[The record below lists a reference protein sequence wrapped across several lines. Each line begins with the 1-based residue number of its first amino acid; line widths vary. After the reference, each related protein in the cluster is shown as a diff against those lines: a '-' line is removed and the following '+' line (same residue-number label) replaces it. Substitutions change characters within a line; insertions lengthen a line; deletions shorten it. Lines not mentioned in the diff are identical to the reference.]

1 MFFRIESNKEK
12 TGSSSLSLAFN
23 EIRNVEE
30 YEVRIFSSD
39 GTLLRTFTTTDNQT
53 DIQDLE
59 PQTSYSIEVRGKN
72 DF

>member
-12 TGSSSLSLAFN
+12 TSSSSLSLAFN

-59 PQTSYSIEVRGKN
+59 PQTSYSIEIRGEN